1 MSGGVLSNPGLRV
14 PGGFHGFEL
23 AVRAVLG
30 QQVSV
35 RAATTLAGRFAEAFG
50 EPIETPFPALTRL
63 SPSPTRV
70 ADARLDEL
78 TGLGL
83 VAARAGCVRAL
94 ARAVCDK
101 AVSLEAGPDPVA
113 CMERLMALPGIGSWT
128 AHYIAMRGLRWPDA
142 FPHSDLGLRK
152 ALGGRS
158 PREVLELAEGWRPWR
173 AYAAMHLWN
182 RSANGH
188 CQEL

>member
-1 MSGGVLSNPGLRV
+1 
-14 PGGFHGFEL
+14 
-23 AVRAVLG
+23 
-30 QQVSV
+30 
-35 RAATTLAGRFAEAFG
+35 
-50 EPIETPFPALTRL
+50 
-63 SPSPTRV
+63 
-70 ADARLDEL
+70 
-78 TGLGL
+78 
-83 VAARAGCVRAL
+83 
-94 ARAVCDK
+94 
-101 AVSLEAGPDPVA
+101 
-113 CMERLMALPGIGSWT
+113 MERLMALPGIGSWT

-152 ALGGRS
+152 ALGGRP